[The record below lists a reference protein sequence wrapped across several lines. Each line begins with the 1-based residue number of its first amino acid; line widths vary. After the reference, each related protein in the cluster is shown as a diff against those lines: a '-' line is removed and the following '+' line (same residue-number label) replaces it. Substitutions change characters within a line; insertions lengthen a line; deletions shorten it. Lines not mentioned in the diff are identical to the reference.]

1 VDKRLAELSWGAPL
15 NFLGLPEG
23 DAPSLEH
30 AGVVMLPVPYEATVS
45 YMGGTRFGPRRI
57 LEASRAIELYDH
69 ELDTEPYRI
78 GVHTLP
84 ELLLTGAGPEAALA
98 ELRTAFDAL
107 LADGRFV
114 LMLGGE
120 HSISAPPIE
129 AHAARLGSRRLSVL
143 QLDAHGDLRA
153 EYEGTPF
160 SHACV
165 MYRVHEAVTLVP
177 VGIRAIT
184 AEERRLIREKEIP
197 TIFAHELDP
206 EEHWIE
212 RALEALGPDVYVTID
227 IDYFDP
233 GLVPATGTPEPGGGS
248 WYPTLRLL
256 ERVFAE
262 RNVVGADLVE
272 LAPLPGIVAPDFL
285 AAKLAYKLVGYH
297 QRARDAA
304 RRR

>member
-1 VDKRLAELSWGAPL
+1 MDKRLAELSWGAPL

-23 DAPSLEH
+23 DAPSLER

-69 ELDTEPYRI
+69 ELDSEPYRV

-107 LADGRFV
+107 LGDGRFV
-114 LMLGGE
+114 IMLGGE

-129 AHAARLGSRRLSVL
+129 AHAARLSARRLSVL

-206 EEHWIE
+206 EERWID
-212 RALEALGPDVYVTID
+212 RALDALGPDVYITID

-233 GLVPATGTPEPGGGS
+233 GLVPATGTPEPGGGT

-285 AAKLAYKLVGYH
+285 AAKLAYKLVAYH
-297 QRARDAA
+297 QRARDAV